1 MKKIITLAF
10 VLMAC
15 AQSGQAENTASVV
28 VPSDDALVQQLSGK
42 RMASDALRKGSFLNF
57 LADGVLKSEEPGRP
71 DEIAK
76 WDVQGHTLC
85 LENQTRRS
93 CSDVVEFTEHEM
105 VLRISGG
112 PGDGQLVTGYF
123 VNKAGTPLRDV
134 IAFDGKLARS
144 LYGRTIT
151 TEDVNPPESLKGS
164 KTVWS
169 FDTKDTVTIGV
180 VDASGFPFPSG
191 SASYNS
197 KGDDL
202 CITPE
207 NNKVVCMRV
216 EVSGSDIR
224 MTPVVDGVLLE
235 EEAMAGIIE

>member
-1 MKKIITLAF
+1 MKKILILAS
-10 VLMAC
+10 VLVAC
-15 AQSGQAENTASVV
+15 SQYGQAENTASVE
-28 VPSDDALVQQLSGK
+28 VPSDDALVQHLSGK
-42 RMASDALRKGSFLNF
+42 RMASDAMRKGSFLNF
-57 LADGVLKSEEPGRP
+57 LPDGVLKSEEPGRP

-93 CSDVVEFTEHEM
+93 CSDVTEFTEHGM

-112 PGDGQLVTGYF
+112 AGDGQLVTGYF
-123 VNKAGTPLRDV
+123 VDEAGTPLRDV

-144 LYGRTIT
+144 LFGRIIT
-151 TEDVNPPESLKGS
+151 TEDVNPPEGLKGL

-169 FDTKDTVTIGV
+169 FDTEDTVTIEFF
-180 VDASGFPFPSG
+180 DSSGFPLPSG

-216 EVSGSDIR
+216 ELSGNTVR
-224 MTPVVDGVLLE
+224 MTPLQDGDLLE
-235 EEAMAGIIE
+235 KEATAGTIE